1 MATSPIFTSSSQGH
15 KKALTISS
23 TATVTSDP
31 EMFFPVMTSP
41 ESELFEIHDTESI
54 PPDHKHRTLVLCFDG
69 TGDQFDDDNSNI
81 VNFVSLLKKNDN
93 TKQLVYYQAGIGTYT
108 IPQIAKPMMA
118 KVHKVLDAM
127 IGVHL
132 NAHVMSE
139 PWTDYTPS
147 VAWANPQLPGGYEF
161 LMQNYQYGDKIFLF
175 GFSRGAYT
183 ARALAGMVHKVGL
196 LPKSNYQQV
205 PFAYKM
211 YSREDETGWK
221 QSAAFKKA
229 FSIDVDI
236 QLLAVWDTVGSVGVI
251 PKRLPFT
258 TFNTHVKHFRH
269 ALALDEHRV
278 RFKPNFFNRPTPEE
292 VKLGLKW
299 GQQEKK
305 TTKPKRAPQRQATRR
320 HWEKQYASKGLHTTD
335 VEEVWFS
342 GCHCDVGG
350 GAVKNEVRN
359 NLARISLRWMVRECF
374 KLNTG
379 ILFDKKMFKYIGMDP
394 DTLWPV
400 VKSRPPP
407 VCKFSGDPPPPTR
420 DFLTLPGRNGMLVED
435 NSFVNEEEEELA
447 DAKSPINDMLKIAK
461 SWWLLELVPQKIR
474 FQKDDDTWTSKLSV
488 NYGRGRIIPK
498 QSDGIKIHRSVKLRM
513 EQVEGYMPK
522 PRINFDKVQW
532 VD

>member
-1 MATSPIFTSSSQGH
+1 MPGDQD
-15 KKALTISS
+15 IS
-23 TATVTSDP
+23 
-31 EMFFPVMTSP
+31 FPVVTSP
-41 ESELFEIHDTESI
+41 ESESFELHDTESI
-54 PPDHKHRTLVLCFDG
+54 PPTHTHRTLVLCFDG

-81 VNFVSLLKKNDN
+81 VNFVSLLKKNDSR
-93 TKQLVYYQAGIGTYT
+93 KQLVYYQAGIGTYT

-118 KVHKVLDAM
+118 KVHKALDAM

-132 NAHVMSE
+132 NAHVMS
-139 PWTDYTPS
+139 
-147 VAWANPQLPGGYEF
+147 GYEF
-161 LMQNYQYGDKIFLF
+161 LMQNYQYGDKVFLF

-269 ALALDEHRV
+269 ALALDERRV

-292 VKLGLKW
+292 VELGLKW
-299 GQQEKK
+299 GQKESSKSKK
-305 TTKPKRAPQRQATRR
+305 GPQRQKTKRA
-320 HWEKQYASKGLHTTD
+320 WEKQYASNGLHSTD
-335 VEEVWFS
+335 VEEVWFA

-350 GAVKNEVRN
+350 GSEKNEVRS
-359 NLARISLRWMVRECF
+359 NLARIPLRWMVRECF
-374 KLNTG
+374 KLKTG
-379 ILFDKKMFKYIGMDP
+379 ILFDRRMFEVIGMDP
-394 DTLWPV
+394 NNLWPV
-400 VKSRPPP
+400 VKQRPPP
-407 VCKFSGDPPPPTR
+407 VHQFSGNPPPKIRT
-420 DFLTLPGRNGMLVED
+420 FMTTPGKNGLLVED
-435 NSFVNEEEEELA
+435 DSFVSEEEEDLA
-447 DAKSPINDMLKIAK
+447 DAKAKINDMLDIAK
-461 SWWLLELVPQKIR
+461 SWWILELVPQKIR
-474 FQKDDDTWTSKLSV
+474 YQKDDDTWATRIAV
-488 NYGRGRIIPK
+488 NLGRGRVVPK
-498 QSDGIKIHRSVKLRM
+498 QASNGVKIHRSVKLRM
-513 EQVEGYMPK
+513 EQLGYV
-522 PRINFDKVQW
+522 PRACINFDKVQW